1 MKFISRALFFVC
13 LLVYLPVKA
22 QNVTLTGT
30 IYDYATYYVSSF
42 DPQTG
47 ASDFQLFRY
56 TLSSDSYPV
65 WVKVTFRATMVS
77 PALGIDTEATILD
90 LYTSPFQL
98 DNDIILDNRDLST
111 TTTQLHDVTG
121 APIDLSVYIQD
132 VIDVANLNAMLSSI
146 MTTGRLA
153 DGNYTFQFGVASGS
167 NKGAVESASPTF
179 ETRIITVE
187 SPSAINL
194 EYPGGAL
201 SDTSSTGIFT
211 TYPLLVWSSSG
222 CNTCASFVRVA
233 EFNPSVHSSMDE
245 AIQDERRLPFDQVQE
260 WESIGI
266 VNSYQYPLSGSLP
279 LEYGK
284 VYVWQVKHELTT
296 TAGSDELLS
305 PIYAFRIQDLG
316 SGSTSTSYHPIVQIL
331 QQVLS
336 EDQFNSLFGSSAVLD
351 GFSPSG
357 TYRIN
362 GDSDDLSAAISL
374 LNQITNGTASITVPL
389 SMRTFLDTKSINRG

>member
-1 MKFISRALFFVC
+1 MKFISRTLIFVC
-13 LLVYLPVKA
+13 FFSYLPLKA

-111 TTTQLHDVTG
+111 TTTQLRDVTG

-132 VIDVANLNAMLSSI
+132 VIDVADLNAMLSSI

-187 SPSAINL
+187 SPSSINL
-194 EYPGGAL
+194 EYPGGSL

-245 AIQDERRLPFDQVQE
+245 AIQDERRLPFDQAQE
-260 WESIGI
+260 WKSIGI

-305 PIYAFRIQDLG
+305 PIYAFRIEDVG
-316 SGSTSTSYHPIVQIL
+316 SGTTSTSYHPIIQTL
-331 QQVLS
+331 KQVLS
-336 EDQFNSLFGSSAVLD
+336 EDQFNSIFGSSAVLD

-374 LNQITNGTASITVPL
+374 LNQITNGTASITNVEVQ
-389 SMRTFLDTKSINRG
+389 D

>member
-13 LLVYLPVKA
+13 LLAYLPVKA

-111 TTTQLHDVTG
+111 TTTQLRDVTG

-316 SGSTSTSYHPIVQIL
+316 AGSASTSYHPVVQIL

-374 LNQITNGTASITVPL
+374 LNQITNGTASITNVEVQ
-389 SMRTFLDTKSINRG
+389 D

>member
-13 LLVYLPVKA
+13 LLAYLPVKA

-233 EFNPSVHSSMDE
+233 EFNPSVHSSMEE
-245 AIQDERRLPFDQVQE
+245 AIQDERRLPFDQAQE

-305 PIYAFRIQDLG
+305 PIYAFSIQDVG

-374 LNQITNGTASITVPL
+374 LNQITNGTASITNVEVQ
-389 SMRTFLDTKSINRG
+389 D

>member
-1 MKFISRALFFVC
+1 MKFISRVLLFFVSF
-13 LLVYLPVKA
+13 LAYMPVKA

-42 DPQTG
+42 NPQTG

-77 PALGIDTEATILD
+77 PALGINTETTILD

-98 DNDIILDNRDLST
+98 NNDIILDNRDLSS
-111 TTTQLHDVTG
+111 TTTQLRDVTG

-132 VIDVANLNAMLSSI
+132 VIDVASLNAMLSSI
-146 MTTGRLA
+146 MTTGRLS

-167 NKGAVESASPTF
+167 NIG
-179 ETRIITVE
+179 TVE

-201 SDTSSTGIFT
+201 SDTSSNGIFT

-245 AIQDERRLPFDQVQE
+245 AIQDERRLPFDQAQE
-260 WESIGI
+260 WKSIGI

-305 PIYAFRIQDLG
+305 PIYAFRIEDVG
-316 SGSTSTSYHPIVQIL
+316 SGTTSTSYHPIVQLL

-374 LNQITNGTASITVPL
+374 LNQITNGTASITNVEVQ
-389 SMRTFLDTKSINRG
+389 D

>member
-13 LLVYLPVKA
+13 LLAYLPVKA
-22 QNVTLTGT
+22 QNVPLTGT

-98 DNDIILDNRDLST
+98 DNDIILDNRDLSS
-111 TTTQLHDVTG
+111 TTTQLNDVTG
-121 APIDLSVYIQD
+121 APIDLSIFIQD
-132 VIDVANLNAMLSSI
+132 VIDVADLNAMLSSI

-179 ETRIITVE
+179 ETRVITVE

-305 PIYAFRIQDLG
+305 PIYAFRIQDVG

-374 LNQITNGTASITVPL
+374 LNQITNGTASITNVEVQ
-389 SMRTFLDTKSINRG
+389 D

>member
-13 LLVYLPVKA
+13 LLAYLPVKA

-77 PALGIDTEATILD
+77 PALGINTEATILD

-245 AIQDERRLPFDQVQE
+245 AIQDERRLPFDQAQE

-316 SGSTSTSYHPIVQIL
+316 SGSVSTSYHPVVQIL

-374 LNQITNGTASITVPL
+374 LNQITNGTASITNVEVQ
-389 SMRTFLDTKSINRG
+389 D

>member
-1 MKFISRALFFVC
+1 MKFVSRALFYICF
-13 LLVYLPVKA
+13 LAYLPLRA
-22 QNVTLTGT
+22 QNVTLTGI

-65 WVKVTFRATMVS
+65 WIKVTFRATMLS
-77 PALGIDTEATILD
+77 PALGINTETAILD
-90 LYTSPFQL
+90 LYTSPFL
-98 DNDIILDNRDLST
+98 LENDIILDNRDLST
-111 TTTQLHDVTG
+111 TTTELRDLTG
-121 APIDLSVYIQD
+121 APINLSVYIQD
-132 VIDVANLNAMLSSI
+132 VIDVADLNAMLSSI

-167 NKGAVESASPTF
+167 TESACESASPIF
-179 ETRIITVE
+179 ETRTIIVE

-201 SDTSSTGIFT
+201 SDTSLSEIFT
-211 TYPLLVWSSSG
+211 TYPLLVWSSSS
-222 CNTCASFVRVA
+222 CNRCASFVRVA

-245 AIQDERRLPFDQVQE
+245 AIQDERRLPFDQAQE
-260 WESIGI
+260 WENIGI
-266 VNSYQYPLSGSLP
+266 VNSYQYPLSGALP

-305 PIYAFRIQDLG
+305 SIYAFRIQDVA
-316 SGSTSTSYHPIVQIL
+316 SGTTTTSYHPIVQIL

-336 EDQFNSLFGSSAVLD
+336 EDQFNSLFGPSAVLD

-374 LNQITNGTASITVPL
+374 LSQITNGTASITNVEVQ
-389 SMRTFLDTKSINRG
+389 D

>member
-13 LLVYLPVKA
+13 LLAYLPVKA

-77 PALGIDTEATILD
+77 PALGINTEATILD

-245 AIQDERRLPFDQVQE
+245 AIQDERRLPFDQAQE
-260 WESIGI
+260 WENIGI

-305 PIYAFRIQDLG
+305 PIYAFRIQEIG
-316 SGSTSTSYHPIVQIL
+316 SGSVSTSYHPVVQIL

-374 LNQITNGTASITVPL
+374 LNQITNGTASITNVEVQ
-389 SMRTFLDTKSINRG
+389 D

>member
-13 LLVYLPVKA
+13 LLAYLPVKA

-111 TTTQLHDVTG
+111 TTTQLRDVTG

-245 AIQDERRLPFDQVQE
+245 AIQDERRLPFDQAQE

-316 SGSTSTSYHPIVQIL
+316 SGSASTSYHPVVQIL

-374 LNQITNGTASITVPL
+374 LNQITNGTASITNVEVQ
-389 SMRTFLDTKSINRG
+389 D

>member
-13 LLVYLPVKA
+13 LLAYLPVKA

-111 TTTQLHDVTG
+111 TTTQLRDVTG

-132 VIDVANLNAMLSSI
+132 VIDVADLNAMLSSI

-305 PIYAFRIQDLG
+305 PIYAFRIQDVG

-362 GDSDDLSAAISL
+362 GDSDDLSATISL
-374 LNQITNGTASITVPL
+374 LNQVTNGTASITNVEVQ
-389 SMRTFLDTKSINRG
+389 D

>member
-13 LLVYLPVKA
+13 LLAYSPVKA

-187 SPSAINL
+187 SPSSINL
-194 EYPGGAL
+194 EYPGGSL

-305 PIYAFRIQDLG
+305 PIYAFRIQDVG

-374 LNQITNGTASITVPL
+374 LNQITNGTASITNVEVQ
-389 SMRTFLDTKSINRG
+389 D

>member
-233 EFNPSVHSSMDE
+233 EFNPSVHSSMEE
-245 AIQDERRLPFDQVQE
+245 AIQDERRLPFDQAQE

-305 PIYAFRIQDLG
+305 PIYAFRIQDVG

-331 QQVLS
+331 QQVLG

-374 LNQITNGTASITVPL
+374 LNQITNGTASITNVEVQ
-389 SMRTFLDTKSINRG
+389 D

>member
-1 MKFISRALFFVC
+1 M
-13 LLVYLPVKA
+13 
-22 QNVTLTGT
+22 
-30 IYDYATYYVSSF
+30 
-42 DPQTG
+42 
-47 ASDFQLFRY
+47 
-56 TLSSDSYPV
+56 
-65 WVKVTFRATMVS
+65 
-77 PALGIDTEATILD
+77 
-90 LYTSPFQL
+90 
-98 DNDIILDNRDLST
+98 
-111 TTTQLHDVTG
+111 
-121 APIDLSVYIQD
+121 
-132 VIDVANLNAMLSSI
+132 MLSSI
-146 MTTGRLA
+146 MTTGRLT

-167 NKGAVESASPTF
+167 NKGAVESASPIF
-179 ETRIITVE
+179 ETRTIIVE

-201 SDTSSTGIFT
+201 SDTSSNEVFT

-222 CNTCASFVRVA
+222 CSACASFVRVA
-233 EFNPSVHSSMDE
+233 EFNPSVHSSMDD
-245 AIQDERRLPFDQVQE
+245 AIQDERRLPFDQAQE
-260 WESIGI
+260 WENIGI
-266 VNSYQYPLSGSLP
+266 VNSYLYPLSGALP

-305 PIYAFRIQDLG
+305 PIYAFRIQDVG
-316 SGSTSTSYHPIVQIL
+316 SGTTTTSYHPIVQIL

-374 LNQITNGTASITVPL
+374 LNQITNGTASITNVEV
-389 SMRTFLDTKSINRG
+389 LD

>member
-13 LLVYLPVKA
+13 LLAYLPVKA

-111 TTTQLHDVTG
+111 TTTQLRDVTG

-132 VIDVANLNAMLSSI
+132 VIDVADLNAMLSSI

-266 VNSYQYPLSGSLP
+266 VNSYLYPLSGSLP

-305 PIYAFRIQDLG
+305 PIYAFRIQDVG

-374 LNQITNGTASITVPL
+374 LNQITNGTASITNVEVQ
-389 SMRTFLDTKSINRG
+389 D

>member
-13 LLVYLPVKA
+13 LLAYLPVKA

-111 TTTQLHDVTG
+111 TTTQLRDVTG

-132 VIDVANLNAMLSSI
+132 VIDVADLNAMLSSI

-167 NKGAVESASPTF
+167 NKSAVESASPTF

-305 PIYAFRIQDLG
+305 PIYAFRIEDVG
-316 SGSTSTSYHPIVQIL
+316 SGTTSTSYHPIIQTL
-331 QQVLS
+331 KQVLS
-336 EDQFNSLFGSSAVLD
+336 EDQFNSIFGSSAVLD

-374 LNQITNGTASITVPL
+374 LNQITNGTASITNVEVQ
-389 SMRTFLDTKSINRG
+389 D

>member
-1 MKFISRALFFVC
+1 MKFVSRALFYICF
-13 LLVYLPVKA
+13 LAYLPLKA

-65 WVKVTFRATMVS
+65 WIKVTFRATMLS
-77 PALGIDTEATILD
+77 PALGINTETAILD
-90 LYTSPFQL
+90 LYTSPFL
-98 DNDIILDNRDLST
+98 LENDIILDNRDLST
-111 TTTQLHDVTG
+111 TTTELRDLTG
-121 APIDLSVYIQD
+121 APINLSVYIQD
-132 VIDVANLNAMLSSI
+132 VIDVADLNAMLSSI

-167 NKGAVESASPTF
+167 TESACESASPIF
-179 ETRIITVE
+179 ETRTIIVE

-194 EYPGGAL
+194 EYLGGAL
-201 SDTSSTGIFT
+201 SDTSLSEIFT
-211 TYPLLVWSSSG
+211 TYPLLVWSSSS
-222 CNTCASFVRVA
+222 CNRCASFVRVA

-245 AIQDERRLPFDQVQE
+245 AIQDERRLPFDQAQE
-260 WESIGI
+260 WENIGI
-266 VNSYQYPLSGSLP
+266 VNSYQYPLSGALP

-305 PIYAFRIQDLG
+305 PIYAFRIQDVA
-316 SGSTSTSYHPIVQIL
+316 SGTTTTSYHPIVRIL

-336 EDQFNSLFGSSAVLD
+336 EDQFNSLFGPSAVLD

-374 LNQITNGTASITVPL
+374 LNQITNGTASITNVEVQ
-389 SMRTFLDTKSINRG
+389 D

>member
-13 LLVYLPVKA
+13 FLAYLPVKA

-111 TTTQLHDVTG
+111 TTTQLRDVTG

-132 VIDVANLNAMLSSI
+132 VIDVADLNAMLSSI

-245 AIQDERRLPFDQVQE
+245 AIQDERRLPFDQAQE

-316 SGSTSTSYHPIVQIL
+316 SGSASTSYHPVVQIL

-374 LNQITNGTASITVPL
+374 LNQITNGTASITNVEVQ
-389 SMRTFLDTKSINRG
+389 D

>member
-13 LLVYLPVKA
+13 LLAYLPVKA

-77 PALGIDTEATILD
+77 PALGINTEATILD

-245 AIQDERRLPFDQVQE
+245 AIQDERRLPFDQAQE
-260 WESIGI
+260 WENIGI

-316 SGSTSTSYHPIVQIL
+316 SGSVSTSYHPVVQIL

-374 LNQITNGTASITVPL
+374 LNQITNGTASITNVEVQ
-389 SMRTFLDTKSINRG
+389 D

>member
-13 LLVYLPVKA
+13 LLAYLPVKA

-266 VNSYQYPLSGSLP
+266 VNSYLYPLSGSLP

-316 SGSTSTSYHPIVQIL
+316 SGSTSTSYHPVVQIL

-374 LNQITNGTASITVPL
+374 LNQITNGTASITNVEVQ
-389 SMRTFLDTKSINRG
+389 D

>member
-1 MKFISRALFFVC
+1 MKLISRALFYFC
-13 LLVYLPVKA
+13 FLAYLPLKA

-111 TTTQLHDVTG
+111 TTTQLNDVTG
-121 APIDLSVYIQD
+121 APIDLSIFIQD
-132 VIDVANLNAMLSSI
+132 VIDVADLNAMLSSI

-167 NKGAVESASPTF
+167 NKSAVESASPTF

-187 SPSAINL
+187 SPSSINL
-194 EYPGGAL
+194 EYPGGSL

-245 AIQDERRLPFDQVQE
+245 AIQDERRLPFDQAQE
-260 WESIGI
+260 WKSIGI

-305 PIYAFRIQDLG
+305 PIYAFRIEDVG
-316 SGSTSTSYHPIVQIL
+316 SGTTSTSYHPIIQTL
-331 QQVLS
+331 KQVLS
-336 EDQFNSLFGSSAVLD
+336 EDQFNSIFGSSAVLD

-374 LNQITNGTASITVPL
+374 LNQITNGTASITNVEVQ
-389 SMRTFLDTKSINRG
+389 D

>member
-1 MKFISRALFFVC
+1 MKFVSRALFYICF
-13 LLVYLPVKA
+13 LAYLPLKA

-65 WVKVTFRATMVS
+65 WIKVTFRATMLS
-77 PALGIDTEATILD
+77 PALGINTETAILD
-90 LYTSPFQL
+90 LYTSPFL
-98 DNDIILDNRDLST
+98 LENDIILDNRDLST
-111 TTTQLHDVTG
+111 TTTELRDLTG
-121 APIDLSVYIQD
+121 APINLSVFIQD
-132 VIDVANLNAMLSSI
+132 VIDVADLNAMLSSI

-167 NKGAVESASPTF
+167 TESACESASPIF
-179 ETRIITVE
+179 ETRTIIVE

-201 SDTSSTGIFT
+201 SDTSLLEIFT
-211 TYPLLVWSSSG
+211 TYPLLVWSSSS
-222 CNTCASFVRVA
+222 CNRCASFVRVA

-245 AIQDERRLPFDQVQE
+245 AIQDERRLPFDQAQE
-260 WESIGI
+260 WENIGI
-266 VNSYQYPLSGSLP
+266 VNSYQYPLSGALP

-305 PIYAFRIQDLG
+305 SIYAFRIQDVA
-316 SGSTSTSYHPIVQIL
+316 SGTTTTSYHPIVQIL

-336 EDQFNSLFGSSAVLD
+336 EDQFNSLFGPSAVLG

-374 LNQITNGTASITVPL
+374 LSQITNGTASITNVEVQ
-389 SMRTFLDTKSINRG
+389 D

>member
-179 ETRIITVE
+179 ETRVITVE

-305 PIYAFRIQDLG
+305 TIYAFRIQDVG

-331 QQVLS
+331 QQVLG

-374 LNQITNGTASITVPL
+374 LNQITNGTASITNVEVQ
-389 SMRTFLDTKSINRG
+389 D

>member
-13 LLVYLPVKA
+13 LLAYLPVKA

-77 PALGIDTEATILD
+77 PALGINTEATILD

-111 TTTQLHDVTG
+111 TTTQLRDVTG

-245 AIQDERRLPFDQVQE
+245 AIQDERRLPFDQAQE
-260 WESIGI
+260 WENIGI

-305 PIYAFRIQDLG
+305 PIYAFRIQDVG
-316 SGSTSTSYHPIVQIL
+316 SGSVSTSYHPVVQIL

-374 LNQITNGTASITVPL
+374 LNQITNGTASITNVEVQ
-389 SMRTFLDTKSINRG
+389 D

>member
-13 LLVYLPVKA
+13 LLAYLPVKA

-245 AIQDERRLPFDQVQE
+245 AIQDERRLPFDQAQE
-260 WESIGI
+260 WENIGI

-305 PIYAFRIQDLG
+305 PIYAFRIQDVG
-316 SGSTSTSYHPIVQIL
+316 SGSISTSYHPVVQIL

-374 LNQITNGTASITVPL
+374 LNQITNGTASITNVEVQ
-389 SMRTFLDTKSINRG
+389 D

>member
-13 LLVYLPVKA
+13 LLAYLPVKA

-222 CNTCASFVRVA
+222 CNTCASFIRVA

-305 PIYAFRIQDLG
+305 PIYAFRIQDVG

-374 LNQITNGTASITVPL
+374 LNQITNGTASITNVEVQ
-389 SMRTFLDTKSINRG
+389 D

>member
-1 MKFISRALFFVC
+1 
-13 LLVYLPVKA
+13 
-22 QNVTLTGT
+22 
-30 IYDYATYYVSSF
+30 
-42 DPQTG
+42 
-47 ASDFQLFRY
+47 
-56 TLSSDSYPV
+56 
-65 WVKVTFRATMVS
+65 MVS
-77 PALGIDTEATILD
+77 PALGINTEATILD

-245 AIQDERRLPFDQVQE
+245 AIQDERRLPFDQAQE
-260 WESIGI
+260 WENIGI

-316 SGSTSTSYHPIVQIL
+316 SGSVSTSYHPVVQIL

-374 LNQITNGTASITVPL
+374 LNQITNGTASITNVEVQ
-389 SMRTFLDTKSINRG
+389 D

>member
-1 MKFISRALFFVC
+1 MKFVSRALFYICF
-13 LLVYLPVKA
+13 LAYLPLKA

-65 WVKVTFRATMVS
+65 WIKVTFRATMLS
-77 PALGIDTEATILD
+77 PALGINTETAILD
-90 LYTSPFQL
+90 LYTSPFL
-98 DNDIILDNRDLST
+98 LENDIILDNRDLST
-111 TTTQLHDVTG
+111 TTTELRDVTG
-121 APIDLSVYIQD
+121 APINLSVYIQD
-132 VIDVANLNAMLSSI
+132 VIDVADLNAMLSSI

-167 NKGAVESASPTF
+167 TESACESASPIF
-179 ETRIITVE
+179 ETRTIIVE

-201 SDTSSTGIFT
+201 SDTSLLEIFT
-211 TYPLLVWSSSG
+211 TYPLLVWSSSS
-222 CNTCASFVRVA
+222 CNRCASFVRVA

-245 AIQDERRLPFDQVQE
+245 AIQDERRLPFDQAQE
-260 WESIGI
+260 WENIGI
-266 VNSYQYPLSGSLP
+266 VNSYQYPLSGALP

-305 PIYAFRIQDLG
+305 SIYAFRIQDVA
-316 SGSTSTSYHPIVQIL
+316 SGTTTTSYHPIVQIL

-336 EDQFNSLFGSSAVLD
+336 EDQFNSLFGPSAVLD

-374 LNQITNGTASITVPL
+374 LSQITNGTASITNVEVQ
-389 SMRTFLDTKSINRG
+389 D

>member
-13 LLVYLPVKA
+13 LLAYLPVKA

-65 WVKVTFRATMVS
+65 WIKVTFRATMVS

-305 PIYAFRIQDLG
+305 PIYAFRIQDVG
-316 SGSTSTSYHPIVQIL
+316 SGSASTSYHPVVQIL

-374 LNQITNGTASITVPL
+374 LNQITNGTASITNVEVQ
-389 SMRTFLDTKSINRG
+389 D

>member
-13 LLVYLPVKA
+13 LLAYLPVKA

-121 APIDLSVYIQD
+121 APVDLSVYIQD
-132 VIDVANLNAMLSSI
+132 VIDVADLNAMLSSI

-305 PIYAFRIQDLG
+305 PIYAFRIQDVG

-374 LNQITNGTASITVPL
+374 LNQITNGTASITNVEVQ
-389 SMRTFLDTKSINRG
+389 D

>member
-13 LLVYLPVKA
+13 LLAYLPVKA

-132 VIDVANLNAMLSSI
+132 VIDVADLNAMLSSI

-316 SGSTSTSYHPIVQIL
+316 SGSASTSYHPVVQIL

-351 GFSPSG
+351 GFSPLG

-374 LNQITNGTASITVPL
+374 LNQITNGTASITNVEVQ
-389 SMRTFLDTKSINRG
+389 D

>member
-1 MKFISRALFFVC
+1 MKFNSRVLLFFVSF
-13 LLVYLPVKA
+13 LAYMPVKA

-42 DPQTG
+42 NPQTG

-77 PALGIDTEATILD
+77 PALGINTETTILD

-98 DNDIILDNRDLST
+98 NNDIILDNRDLSS
-111 TTTQLHDVTG
+111 TTTQLRDVTG

-132 VIDVANLNAMLSSI
+132 VIDVASLNAMLSSI
-146 MTTGRLA
+146 MTTGRLS

-167 NKGAVESASPTF
+167 NIGIVESASPTF

-245 AIQDERRLPFDQVQE
+245 AIQDERRLPFDQGQE

-316 SGSTSTSYHPIVQIL
+316 SGSTSTSYHPIVQLL

-336 EDQFNSLFGSSAVLD
+336 EDQFNSLFGSIAVLD

-374 LNQITNGTASITVPL
+374 LNQITNGTASITNVEIQ
-389 SMRTFLDTKSINRG
+389 D

>member
-305 PIYAFRIQDLG
+305 TIYAFRIQDVG

-331 QQVLS
+331 QQVLG

-374 LNQITNGTASITVPL
+374 LNQITNGTASITNVEVQ
-389 SMRTFLDTKSINRG
+389 D